1 MRKMDGKELKQE
13 FQYLKENNIH
23 LIAVS
28 NSEWYTLF
36 KDEIRNSI
44 AIEGIFTNRNEL
56 LDVLEKNKS
65 TNNQKSSAILG
76 YFESASSVYE
86 YANNLNEQNEFSI
99 RLSDIRQI
107 HTLLMRYE
115 KQIGSFTGKL
125 GDYRNEP
132 VEVTQSHFMS
142 LNYMFIRETMGIYVK
157 WLNKKLV
164 DKEND
169 PIKLAA
175 LSHLLFETI
184 HPFRDGNG
192 RTGRILLSF
201 ILIGSG
207 YINIAIK
214 GTQKIDRDKYY
225 EAMEQGD
232 NEFEKMLRLIEKG
245 KKLDVKD
252 IDKFAS
258 RTDSSLLEKIIIER
272 LSHSLTRLKQKSV
285 IQQNLEVVI
294 PLRDAAKFYN
304 YSQDYLR
311 NLINKQKLPAQKK
324 GKLWYIRI
332 KDIEKYIASF
342 DVSKAT
348 DPKV

>member
-1 MRKMDGKELKQE
+1 MDGKELKQE
-13 FQYLKENNIH
+13 FQYLKKYNIH
-23 LIAVS
+23 LIAIS

-44 AIEGIFTNRNEL
+44 AIEGIFANRNEL
-56 LDVLEKNKS
+56 LDVLEKNRKS
-65 TNNQKSSAILG
+65 NDQKTSAILG

-86 YANNLNEQNEFSI
+86 YANNLYEQNEFSI

-115 KQIGSFTGKL
+115 KQVGSFTGKL
-125 GDYRNEP
+125 GDYRNEI
-132 VEVTQSHFMS
+132 VEVTQSRFSS
-142 LNYMFIRETMGIYVK
+142 LNYMFIRETMDIYVK
-157 WLNKKLV
+157 WLNKKLD
-164 DKEND
+164 DKKND

-175 LSHLLFETI
+175 LSHILFETI

-207 YINIAIK
+207 YTNIAIK
-214 GTQKIDRDKYY
+214 GTQKVDRDNYY
-225 EAMEQGD
+225 EAMERGD

-245 KKLDVKD
+245 EKLAVKD
-252 IDKFAS
+252 IDEFAS
-258 RTDSSLLEKIIIER
+258 RTDSSLLEKIILER
-272 LSHSLTRLKQKSV
+272 LNHSFTRLKEKPV
-285 IQQNLEVVI
+285 IQQNLEAVI

-311 NLINKQKLPAQKK
+311 NLINKQKLPALKK
-324 GKLWYIRI
+324 GKLWFIRI

-342 DVSKAT
+342 DKKS
-348 DPKV
+348 

>member
-1 MRKMDGKELKQE
+1 MDSNGLKQE
-13 FQYLKENNIH
+13 FQNLKRNDIR

-56 LDVLEKNKS
+56 IDVLEKNKKTS
-65 TNNQKSSAILG
+65 DQKTSAILG

-86 YANNLNEQNEFSI
+86 YANNLYEQNEFSV

-115 KQIGSFTGKL
+115 KQVGSFTGKL
-125 GDYRNEP
+125 GDFRNEN
-132 VEVTQSHFMS
+132 VEVTQSRFSS
-142 LNYMFIRETMGIYVK
+142 LHHMFIRETMDLFVK
-157 WLNKKLV
+157 WLNRRLTNKM
-164 DKEND
+164 ND

-175 LSHLLFETI
+175 LSHILFETI

-201 ILIGSG
+201 ILIGTG
-207 YINIAIK
+207 YNNIAIK

-225 EAMEQGD
+225 EAMELGD
-232 NEFEKMLRLIEKG
+232 DEFEKMLRLIEKG
-245 KKLDVKD
+245 EKITVKN
-252 IDKFAS
+252 IDEYAS
-258 RTDSSLLEKIIIER
+258 STDSSLLEKIILER
-272 LSHSLTRLKQKSV
+272 LNHSLTRLRQKP
-285 IQQNLEVVI
+285 IIRQNLEAVI

-311 NLINKQKLPAQKK
+311 NLINKQRLPAQKK
-324 GKLWYIRI
+324 GKLWFIKI
-332 KDIEKYIASF
+332 KDIEKYISSF
-342 DVSKAT
+342 GKQ
-348 DPKV
+348 